1 MDEAVER
8 ADIGRTPTG
17 AYAGSAVRRHAITI
31 AFVLML
37 AIAALVRVL
46 LTRQF
51 PAPWILGDELHYSEL
66 AKSFASNGVMR
77 FREEPSALRSLY
89 PVFVS
94 PAWFATSVGTSYA
107 LAKVLNVLMMTL
119 AAVPFFLWAR
129 RLLRPTF
136 ALAATLL
143 VLLLPALLYAN
154 MIMTESAFLP
164 AFLLSMLL
172 AALALERPTPVR
184 QVLAIVSIALPV
196 GIRAQGVV
204 LVPILLTAVALK
216 VLLDARAS
224 GRLTF
229 RSLLAGLRPYL
240 VTLALVGGAAL
251 AYIALK
257 LVQGH
262 GLSSGLSAYSGVANV
277 HYSFREVARWS
288 MLHLA
293 ELVFAVGLIPACAL
307 IVLAGIAW
315 AAPRTTEARER
326 VFLAL
331 TVAATFWMVLFVG
344 AFASHFSARI
354 EERNMFY
361 LEPLLLLALV
371 IWLDKGLPR
380 PPRLTAA
387 AVVVPAALL
396 LSLPLESLFTLSL
409 LADTPGLIPL
419 SRVAAHLEEGVEGAR
434 VLLAV
439 GVLAA
444 GLFFIL
450 VPRRWGVV
458 LAPIGIALFLTFSS
472 VTVLRAWAPQARA
485 THASQGT
492 SDLNWIDKAIGP
504 DADAAFLLTPD
515 FQVDPHPLWQSEFWN
530 RSVRRVFLLDAFD
543 PNGYP
548 AILTTLDRA
557 GRLVT
562 APGTRQP
569 KYVVTAP
576 GVNIDGRLLA
586 STPRMALYQVSSPL
600 RLADR
605 SSGITGDGWTGEEAT
620 YTRYRPGAKVALVN
634 LSRPE
639 LPAPPSRVRIELV
652 SRNSTTERRAWI
664 ARSGAGKTFR
674 FQAPSAPFSVRIHV
688 EPTFSPADFGIADT
702 RELGVLA
709 KIRALP
715 R

>member
-1 MDEAVER
+1 MDGAVER
-8 ADIGRTPTG
+8 TEAQPTRADSFGGWIASTH
-17 AYAGSAVRRHAITI
+17 AVTA
-31 AFVLML
+31 AFVFLL
-37 AIAALVRVL
+37 ALTAVVRIF
-46 LTRQF
+46 LTREI
-51 PAPWILGDELHYSEL
+51 PAPWIMGDELHYSEL
-66 AKSFASNGVMR
+66 AKSFGADG
-77 FREEPSALRSLY
+77 ALRLRETASSLRTVY
-89 PVFVS
+89 AVLIS
-94 PAWFATSVGTSYA
+94 PAWHADSVGTAYA
-107 LAKVLNVLMMTL
+107 LVKSFNVLLMTI
-119 AAVPFFLWAR
+119 AAIPFFLWAR
-129 RLLRPTF
+129 RLVRPVL
-136 ALAATLL
+136 ALTASVLF
-143 VLLLPALLYAN
+143 LLLPTALYAN

-164 AFLLSMLL
+164 AFLTSIFL
-172 AALALERPTPVR
+172 AALALERPTVFR
-184 QVLAIVSIALPV
+184 QVLAVVSIGLPFAV
-196 GIRAQGVV
+196 RAQGVV
-204 LVPILLTAVALK
+204 LVPILLTAIAIKVLLDVKAQGRLATRPLLAALRGYLVILVLLGGAALLYVALK
-216 VLLDARAS
+216 VVE
-224 GRLTF
+224 GN
-229 RSLLAGLRPYL
+229 
-240 VTLALVGGAAL
+240 
-251 AYIALK
+251 
-257 LVQGH
+257 
-262 GLSSGLSAYSGVANV
+262 GLSSGLGVYAGVTEVDYSLRA
-277 HYSFREVARWS
+277 VARWTV
-288 MLHLA
+288 LHLA
-293 ELVFAVGLIPACAL
+293 ELVFAVGVISVSAL
-307 IVLAGIAW
+307 IVLAGMAVRD
-315 AAPRTTEARER
+315 PRGTDARER
-326 VFLAL
+326 AFLAL
-331 TVAATFWMVLFVG
+331 TLGSIPWMVVTVS
-344 AFASHFSARI
+344 AYASYYSARI

-387 AVVVPAALL
+387 AVVAPAALL
-396 LSLPLESLFTLSL
+396 LSLPLEGLFNLSL

-419 SRVAAHLEEGVEGAR
+419 SRVAAHLEDGINGAR
-434 VLLAV
+434 VLLAI

-444 GLFFIL
+444 GLFFTL

-472 VTVLRAWAPQARA
+472 VTVLKAWAAQSRA

-492 SDLNWIDKAIGP
+492 NDLSWIDKTIGA

-548 AILTTLDRA
+548 AIPTTLSRA

-569 KYVVTAP
+569 KYVVAAP
-576 GVNIDGRLLA
+576 GVNVEGRLLA
-586 STPRMALYQVSSPL
+586 STPRMALYQVSPPL

-605 SSGITGDGWTGEEAT
+605 SSGITGDGWTGADAT
-620 YTRYRPGAKVALVN
+620 YTRYRPGAKVVLVN

-639 LPAPPSRVRIELV
+639 LPAPPSRVWIELV
-652 SRNSTTERRAWI
+652 SKGSTPKHRAWI

-709 KIRALP
+709 KVRALP